1 MFYEV
6 EVFKVFV
13 LALVRV
19 SGFLVVAPV
28 LGSRNFPMRNKIGF
42 AALMAFMLTPSVVVA
57 GGPLPDEPGPY
68 ILLVAGELVIGLMIG
83 FVMTLFFA
91 AIQVAGQIM
100 DMQTGFGMVNVFNPA
115 LETQF
120 PVFGFFFFLIAV
132 LYLLATNGHLL
143 MIRALAH
150 SYDTVPL
157 GGFVARP
164 QLLLEV
170 ARWGH
175 AMFYDGL
182 LLAAPI
188 AGAMLLA
195 YISMGLLGRVVP
207 QIHLFVVGF
216 PVTIALGLLLAALVM
231 GIYVRTLD
239 SLLHQMFRQAGVLI
253 RGMG

>member
-1 MFYEV
+1 MFFEV

-13 LALVRV
+13 LTLVRI
-19 SGFLVVAPV
+19 SGFLIVAPV
-28 LGSRNFPMRNKIGF
+28 LGSRNFPMRTKIGF
-42 AALMAFMLTPSVVVA
+42 AALMAFLLTPTVVLA
-57 GGPLPDEPGPY
+57 GGPLPDQPGPY
-68 ILLVAGELVIGLMIG
+68 ILLVAGELAIGLMIG
-83 FVMTLFFA
+83 FVMTLFFSS
-91 AIQVAGQIM
+91 IQVAGQIM
-100 DMQTGFGMVNVFNPA
+100 DMQTGFGLVNVFNPA

-120 PVFGFFFFLIAV
+120 PIFGFFFFLIAV

-150 SYDTVPL
+150 SYDAIPL
-157 GGFVARP
+157 GGFALRP
-164 QLLLEV
+164 PLLLEV
-170 ARWGH
+170 STWGH

-231 GIYVRTLD
+231 GVYVRTLD
-239 SLLHQMFRQAGVLI
+239 GLFRQMFQHVDTLI
-253 RGMG
+253 RGMS